1 MRDAAPLGFPPSFI
15 LSSWNGG
22 EIGIKNPLLKVTKH
36 SSVSLSHSLM
46 PLRSV
51 FVALRHAPTSREEL
65 HDGVVLGPFT

>member
-1 MRDAAPLGFPPSFI
+1 
-15 LSSWNGG
+15 
-22 EIGIKNPLLKVTKH
+22 
-36 SSVSLSHSLM
+36 M